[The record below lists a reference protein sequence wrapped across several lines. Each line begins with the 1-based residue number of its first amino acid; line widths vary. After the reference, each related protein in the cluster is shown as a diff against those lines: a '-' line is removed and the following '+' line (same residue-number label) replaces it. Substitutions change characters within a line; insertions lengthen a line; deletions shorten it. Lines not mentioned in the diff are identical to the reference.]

1 MMAKVTWK
9 DAKPAPDPFAAVVGD
24 LRQYAVHLCDVSDST
39 ESEIGDI
46 FVEFFRKVF
55 DAALA
60 VQNPKAR
67 RIVIEVDTVYAMI
80 TVVVTDEARSHDERE
95 VFKLS
100 MNDWDIGTDDDVNE
114 DEEPDQEAER
124 AAFQRVFDNF
134 ENATEQALA
143 DPRLTN
149 LQSKLQSIGFQ
160 LWIMNHDED
169 AEGKPMKRL
178 PLAGETSH
186 GEKD

>member
-9 DAKPAPDPFAAVVGD
+9 DAKPAPDPFAAVMGD
-24 LRQYAVHLCDVSDST
+24 LRQYAVHLCDVSDAT
-39 ESEIGDI
+39 EPEIGEI
-46 FVEFFRKVF
+46 FVEFFRQVF
-55 DAALA
+55 DSALA
-60 VQNPKAR
+60 VENPEAR

-80 TVVVTDEARSHDERE
+80 TVVVTDQVRSHDERE

-134 ENATEQALA
+134 ENATRQTLA
-143 DPRLTN
+143 DARLTN
-149 LQSKLQSIGFQ
+149 VQSKLRAIGFE
-160 LWIMNHDED
+160 LWIMDHDEGD
-169 AEGKPMKRL
+169 EAKPMKHL

-186 GEKD
+186 GEED